1 MDFSFET
8 LNTTERIKISAY
20 IFLCKVATLHSFILI
35 ISLGGNVCFL
45 SSIFSSGTSKGPPK
59 PWEDPMTYP
68 AIKGYSIYDNNLF
81 VNYTLRCGMRS
92 YVWMTR
98 PSYGDAIHPV
108 EFSRTSVI
116 NVDEQSK
123 VISIIFFIDSY
134 WFLFLSFLFFFIIFF
149 HESMIV
155 FLVHEPM
162 FLALIVW
169 QM

>member
-1 MDFSFET
+1 MTS
-8 LNTTERIKISAY
+8 
-20 IFLCKVATLHSFILI
+20 LHSFFLI

-81 VNYTLRCGMRS
+81 VNYTIGCGMRS

-98 PSYGDAIHPV
+98 PSYGDAIHPL

-123 VISIIFFIDSY
+123 VISIIFLIDSY
-134 WFLFLSFLFFFIIFF
+134 WFVPCFPSWIRDCFFRQASRCFWFLFPKKHSPQTIQ
-149 HESMIV
+149 ERT
-155 FLVHEPM
+155 
-162 FLALIVW
+162 ALTHSFPIL
-169 QM
+169 MHPFSTLLKP